1 MMVCRARLLVLVLDE
16 VLEPLPASHLV
27 HRGHVQPAQT
37 EADDGE
43 NNSAESKRGV
53 DAGSASHM
61 TDVCY
66 PKPRSIM

>member
-37 EADDGE
+37 EAD
-43 NNSAESKRGV
+43 ESKRGV